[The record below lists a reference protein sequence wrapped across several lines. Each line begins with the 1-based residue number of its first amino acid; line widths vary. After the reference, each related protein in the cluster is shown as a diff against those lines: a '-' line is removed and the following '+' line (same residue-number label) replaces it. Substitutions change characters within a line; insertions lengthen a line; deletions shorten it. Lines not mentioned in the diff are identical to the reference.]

1 MQQSLPVERPTV
13 ARSVGS
19 AASKRLDPRR
29 HEALTVTEAVDTTAV
44 VVGAASAAAAA
55 AVVWWRARH
64 SHRGSPDCR
73 STVGHRSR

>member
-55 AVVWWRARH
+55 AAVVWWRARH
-64 SHRGSPDCR
+64 SH
-73 STVGHRSR
+73 

>member
-19 AASKRLDPRR
+19 AASNRLDPRR

-64 SHRGSPDCR
+64 SHRGLPGYR